1 MGQLMCLTSMAE
13 YRSIN
18 LRFPVDLL
26 DQVDQAAKTSGLDRS
41 NWLRAAAFEKLNWC
55 TTSRRWIQGQG
66 KSSRTCCCGWSVWK
80 EPCFQTTRRI
90 RSHRSSQVNPSDKPE
105 KLRVLVIHNV

>member
-1 MGQLMCLTSMAE
+1 MQKAYSAKLRLRLMCLTSMAE

-41 NWLRAAAFEKLNWC
+41 NWLRAAAFEKLNGSQISP
-55 TTSRRWIQGQG
+55 SRDWELVHDVKTVDPRAREIIKDVLLRLERLEGAVF
-66 KSSRTCCCGWSVWK
+66 S
-80 EPCFQTTRRI
+80 
-90 RSHRSSQVNPSDKPE
+90 NDKADPFA
-105 KLRVLVIHNV
+105 